1 MARIGLRVNFSK
13 ILNFVFLAPFFWR
26 RRSAFFV
33 AIDYHYFTKGTPE
46 LEDLEV
52 EREILDR
59 QLAFF
64 SREFEIINPK
74 EFSFEYAFSNKR
86 EKFAILITIDDGDD
100 SISENLD
107 IFEKYNIPIIIFLPI
122 GMCLPQNSLDG
133 LRSRVFRSFFEVEE
147 KIRDKLCGEADAF
160 FHKVIEMN
168 HHKLEKF
175 LGHLNKYKSCPDP
188 LSSRRLLSLEKQLNL
203 INHPLVT
210 LSSHTMSHPI
220 LSEISPDWARWEIEV
235 AKVYIQ
241 KIGGNTRFFAYPYG
255 FKASYS
261 EEIQRYLSNAG
272 IEFAFTTRAL
282 RTKSNSNPLELGRV
296 GMHSVY
302 DEGYLRGLVG
312 GVFELWDIIF
322 RR

>member
-13 ILNFVFLAPFFWR
+13 ILNFVFLAPFYWR

-33 AIDYHYFTKGTPE
+33 AIDYHYFTKGAPE

-74 EFSFEYAFSNKR
+74 EFSFENAFSKKR

-133 LRSRVFRSFFEVEE
+133 LRSRVFRSFFEVEG

-160 FHKVIEMN
+160 FQ
-168 HHKLEKF
+168 
-175 LGHLNKYKSCPDP
+175 
-188 LSSRRLLSLEKQLNL
+188 RL
-203 INHPLVT
+203 
-210 LSSHTMSHPI
+210 
-220 LSEISPDWARWEIEV
+220 
-235 AKVYIQ
+235 
-241 KIGGNTRFFAYPYG
+241 
-255 FKASYS
+255 
-261 EEIQRYLSNAG
+261 
-272 IEFAFTTRAL
+272 
-282 RTKSNSNPLELGRV
+282 
-296 GMHSVY
+296 
-302 DEGYLRGLVG
+302 
-312 GVFELWDIIF
+312 
-322 RR
+322 